1 MALPR
6 KFRLAR
12 RRDAAQRG
20 HEVDAELR
28 FHLDERI
35 EELVASGLPR
45 PEAERVARER
55 FGDVASVRA
64 ELEVIDA
71 NIDRRRSHAER
82 LATLTQQGRLALRAL
97 ARRPSFSLVSWLT
110 LALGC
115 GAVTAAFAL
124 VNTILL
130 RPLPFPRPDELMM
143 VSLSAVLQGKPM
155 QMDQSDAGFLLFERD
170 SRALDRIA
178 AYRVRS
184 LNVSLPSAG
193 TTAGEAERMEAA
205 TVSASFFATLGV
217 TQALGRLF
225 VAGEDRAEAAP
236 VAVISHALWQRTFG
250 GDPAVIGKS
259 LVVHGVN
266 REIVGVMPAGFQYPT
281 PSTELWV
288 PAPFSFTTASPAS
301 FDWYS
306 IARLKPGVSI
316 EAATRELDQLVARVV
331 EVFPGEVPPAM
342 WEAAHVRSVIRP
354 LREALTGNVRELLW
368 ILMASAA
375 LVLVVACANVAG
387 LFLVRAEDGRH
398 ELAVRRA
405 LGAGTATA
413 HAQYVT
419 EAALISIGGALAG
432 LALAATGLHALRL
445 LPVSVDL
452 PRLAEVTIDARVLTF
467 TLFVVVLCVA
477 ALSLLPLL
485 RARHLPVAAVLKSAG
500 RGAIGG
506 VATQRSRH
514 VLVVAQVAMA
524 MVLVSGSGLLARSF
538 LRLRSVRPGFD
549 GAHVLTMHIAL
560 PSTNYPTAEDRAR
573 FESRLLDEVS
583 RVPGVQQSAITSWIP
598 LSGDAETGAV
608 DVEGIPRAPDE
619 VPPVHSRVY
628 VTDSLFRVMGTPMI
642 EGRVFSPLDATRPSD
657 EVIVSRSFAQRYWP
671 GVSAIGK
678 RVRQGIGGDWTRV
691 VGVVEDVHL
700 TSLQLPADEAVYLP
714 MLTLDPGRQGGATWG
729 PSVVALVVRT
739 DGAPSSL
746 VRPLR
751 DVLHRLDPA
760 LPSFNERELAD
771 VMHSATAR
779 MRFTFLLLGASS
791 LLTLLLGAV
800 GIYGVLA
807 YGVALRRREF
817 GVRMALGARPS
828 DVRRVVSR
836 QGVRLA
842 VLGVATG
849 LVLTLGAMRLI
860 GGLLYD
866 VSPNDPVTLVAT
878 SVALLSVA
886 FLASWIP
893 ARRASRMA
901 PTVALRGD

>member
-1 MALPR
+1 MAPSR

-12 RRDAAQRG
+12 QRDAAQRG

-28 FHLDERI
+28 FHLEERI
-35 EELVASGLPR
+35 EELVAGGLSR
-45 PEAERVARER
+45 HEAERVARER

-71 NIDRRRSHAER
+71 NIDRRRSHTER
-82 LATLTQQGRLALRAL
+82 LASLAQQGRLALRAL
-97 ARRPSFSLVSWLT
+97 ARRPSFSVVSLLT

-115 GAVTAAFAL
+115 GAVTAAFTL
-124 VNTILL
+124 VNAILL

-143 VSLSAVLQGKPM
+143 VSLSAVLQGKLM
-155 QMDQSDAGFLLFERD
+155 QMDQSDAGFLLFERE
-170 SRALDRIA
+170 SRTLARIG

-184 LNVSLPSAG
+184 LNVSLPSSGA
-193 TTAGEAERMEAA
+193 TASEAERMEAA
-205 TVSASFFATLGV
+205 AVSASFFPTLGV

-225 VAGEDRAEAAP
+225 VTGEDRAGAAP
-236 VAVISHALWQRTFG
+236 VVVISHALWQRKFG
-250 GDPAVIGKS
+250 GDPGVLGKS
-259 LVVHGVN
+259 LVVHGDS
-266 REIVGVMPAGFQYPT
+266 REIIGVMPPGFLYPSPAT
-281 PSTELWV
+281 QLWI
-288 PAPFSFTTASPAS
+288 PAPFSMAAASPAS
-301 FDWYS
+301 FDWFS
-306 IARLKPGVSI
+306 IARLNPGVSP
-316 EAATRELDQLVARVV
+316 ESATRELDQLLARLV

-354 LREALTGNVRELLW
+354 LREALTGSVRELLW

-405 LGAGTATA
+405 LGAGTAA
-413 HAQYVT
+413 AYSQYVA

-432 LALAATGLHALRL
+432 LGLAATALRALRL
-445 LPVSVDL
+445 LPASVDL
-452 PRLAEVTIDARVLTF
+452 PRLAEVAIDARVLVF
-467 TLFVVVLCVA
+467 TLVVVALCVA

-506 VATQRSRH
+506 ITTQRSRH

-538 LRLRSVRPGFD
+538 LRLRSVEPGFD
-549 GAHVLTMHIAL
+549 GSRVLTMHIAL
-560 PSTNYPTAEDRAR
+560 PSSSYPKAEDRAR

-583 RVPGVQQSAITSWIP
+583 RVPGVQRSGITSWVP
-598 LSGDAETGAV
+598 LSGDAESGAV

-628 VTDSLFRVMGTPMI
+628 VTDSLFRVMETPMV
-642 EGRVFSPLDATRPSD
+642 EGRPFSRLDPTRPSD

-671 GVSAIGK
+671 GVSAVGK

-691 VGVVEDVHL
+691 VGVVEDMHL

-714 MLTLDPGRQGGATWG
+714 MLTLDPARQEGGTWG
-729 PSVVALVVRT
+729 PSVIALVVRT
-739 DGAPSSL
+739 DGAPSAL

-751 DVLHRLDPA
+751 EVLHRLDPS
-760 LPSFNERELAD
+760 LPAFNERELSE
-771 VMHSATAR
+771 VTQSATAR

-791 LLTLLLGAV
+791 LITLLLGAV

-807 YGVALRRREF
+807 YGVALRQREF
-817 GVRMALGARPS
+817 GVRMALGARPV

-842 VLGVATG
+842 VLGVAVG
-849 LVLTLGAMRLI
+849 LALTLGAMRLI
-860 GGLLYD
+860 GGLLYE
-866 VSPNDPVTLVAT
+866 VSPNDPVTLTVT

-886 FLASWIP
+886 FLASWLP
-893 ARRASRMA
+893 ARRASRLA